1 MFRAKTVKRGN
12 KKLSSNPITPAS
24 VIVDTKVVDEQP
36 KVEPVS
42 GAATEPV
49 PNLLPLSLPLPAPL
63 HAPIPT
69 KLPESSHVQQ
79 ASDRNS
85 NAVNTEN
92 MLSKLLDAESKSAV
106 HRPWLRLER
115 GLRMRLL
122 RAFVEKHQNYSPA
135 ERSELLLALVD
146 ALDKKSLNSKS
157 QITYNQEIGEITEI
171 NSLKAT
177 RNTSGKLNFRI
188 EPPNRGTKKARR
200 PTMGS
205 DSD

>member
-1 MFRAKTVKRGN
+1 MFRAKTVKRGS
-12 KKLSSNPITPAS
+12 KKISSNPITPAS
-24 VIVDTKVVDEQP
+24 VVVDTKPVIDEQP
-36 KVEPVS
+36 KVEPVV
-42 GAATEPV
+42 GATEPV
-49 PNLLPLSLPLPAPL
+49 PNLLPLPAAAVPV
-63 HAPIPT
+63 PT

-122 RAFVEKHQNYSPA
+122 RAFVEKHQNYNPT
-135 ERSELLLALVD
+135 ERSELLAALVD

-157 QITYNQEIGEITEI
+157 QITYNQELGEITEI
-171 NSLKAT
+171 NSLKAI
-177 RNTSGKLNFRI
+177 RGTSGKLIFRI
-188 EPPNRGTKKARR
+188 DPPNRGTKKARR

>member
-1 MFRAKTVKRGN
+1 MFRAKTVKRGS

-24 VIVDTKVVDEQP
+24 VVVDTKPVVDEQH
-36 KVEPVS
+36 KVESTV
-42 GAATEPV
+42 ATTEPV
-49 PNLLPLSLPLPAPL
+49 PNLLPIPADS
-63 HAPIPT
+63 APVPT

-122 RAFVEKHQNYSPA
+122 RAFVEKHQNYTA
-135 ERSELLLALVD
+135 VERSELLLALVD

-157 QITYNQEIGEITEI
+157 QITYNQESGEITEI

-177 RNTSGKLNFRI
+177 RNTSGKLIFRI

-200 PTMGS
+200 LTIGS
-205 DSD
+205 ESD